1 MTIYRMVPGF
11 HRTLE
16 VQFARSVVLVCCS
29 VHQQSDKRNIK
40 RWHQKC
46 DPICWHHPA
55 VRDSDTRRSGL
66 HRDVFL
72 HLWNKLSVWCGRAEE
87 NPRCQPQ
94 RRVRFHFL
102 SISKPNMNPFPSLV
116 FVAVQTGGW
125 MADLAGWGEPEAWRQ
140 AEEMGRAEVQD
151 WPPHDSGALFSNRWQ
166 LQGDGV
172 SDSFWLLPLLSVP
185 VWLLPFIPP
194 PTAAWGLKRGRA
206 CSHLSQGGDVDAASA
221 SVWAAIKENAV
232 LIIVWWKS
240 IFNSWC
246 FGKLQQLFSLALS
259 RHQSC
264 FQLVVCRALRQRQ

>member
-116 FVAVQTGGW
+116 FVAVQTGG
-125 MADLAGWGEPEAWRQ
+125 LGEVR
-140 AEEMGRAEVQD
+140 R
-151 WPPHDSGALFSNRWQ
+151 
-166 LQGDGV
+166 
-172 SDSFWLLPLLSVP
+172 
-185 VWLLPFIPP
+185 
-194 PTAAWGLKRGRA
+194 AWGLTSGWGDGTRWGSGLASTWQRGSFFQQMATAGRWSERQFLAPPTSQRA
-206 CSHLSQGGDVDAASA
+206 CMTFAFYSPTNCCLRTETWQSVLSFV
-221 SVWAAIKENAV
+221 
-232 LIIVWWKS
+232 
-240 IFNSWC
+240 
-246 FGKLQQLFSLALS
+246 S
-259 RHQSC
+259 RRRCGCCVCQRVSC
-264 FQLVVCRALRQRQ
+264 H